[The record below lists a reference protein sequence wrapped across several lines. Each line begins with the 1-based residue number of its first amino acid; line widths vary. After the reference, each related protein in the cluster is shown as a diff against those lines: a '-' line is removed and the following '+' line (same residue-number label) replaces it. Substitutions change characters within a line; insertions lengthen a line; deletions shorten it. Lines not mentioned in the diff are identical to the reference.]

1 MFCDRKN
8 TWKSRGCKVLSVD
21 RGWLKLNCNYHHACI
36 VWFWRALRSLLANEI
51 SGELEID

>member
-1 MFCDRKN
+1 MYCDRKN
-8 TWKSRGCKVLSVD
+8 TWKSRGCKVLLVD
-21 RGWLKLNCNYHHACI
+21 TGWLKLNCNYRRACI